1 MDNYIHFPRY
11 SIYLIPNKLFID
23 QVDNLLLKY
32 DVKFDSLELSK
43 YGLHYTVKAPF
54 YLSHLYS
61 EKELI
66 NSFQEY
72 FLSNQNKSYKDEFN
86 VLGLKKIKNFFALEI
101 NTNEKFN
108 FLCNDIMRHFDLFR
122 KTLNQQE
129 IQKDLKRF
137 SNLSS
142 LEMEYYFIW
151 GYPYLFEFSNHHIS
165 VSDITKEIIFDNSI
179 KSLNYSNISL
189 MKQDN
194 LNSKFIS
201 ICKSDYS

>member
-1 MDNYIHFPRY
+1 MDNYIQFPRY

-66 NSFQEY
+66 NSFKDY

-86 VLGLKKIKNFFALEI
+86 VLGLKKIKNVFALEI

-179 KSLNYSNISL
+179 KFLNYSNISL
-189 MKQDN
+189 MKQDS

-201 ICKSDYS
+201 ICKCD

>member
-1 MDNYIHFPRY
+1 MDNYIQFPRY

-32 DVKFDSLELSK
+32 DVKFESLELSK
-43 YGLHYTVKAPF
+43 YGFHYNVKAPF

-86 VLGLKKIKNFFALEI
+86 VLGLKKIKNVFALEI

-108 FLCNDIMRHFDLFR
+108 FLCYDIMRHFDLFR

-179 KSLNYSNISL
+179 KSLSYSSISL
-189 MKQDN
+189 MKQDS
-194 LNSKFIS
+194 LNGKFIS
-201 ICKSDYS
+201 ICKCD

>member
-1 MDNYIHFPRY
+1 MDNYIQFPRY

-86 VLGLKKIKNFFALEI
+86 VLGLKKIKNVFALEI

-108 FLCNDIMRHFDLFR
+108 FLCYDIMRHFDLFR

-189 MKQDN
+189 MKQDS

-201 ICKSDYS
+201 ICKCD

>member
-1 MDNYIHFPRY
+1 MDNYIQFPRY

-66 NSFQEY
+66 NSFKDY

-86 VLGLKKIKNFFALEI
+86 VLGLKKIKNVFALEI

-108 FLCNDIMRHFDLFR
+108 FLCNDIMRYFDLFR

-189 MKQDN
+189 MKQDS

-201 ICKSDYS
+201 ICKCD

>member
-1 MDNYIHFPRY
+1 MDNYIQFPRY

-66 NSFQEY
+66 NSFEDY
-72 FLSNQNKSYKDEFN
+72 FFSNQNKSYKDEFN
-86 VLGLKKIKNFFALEI
+86 VLGLKKIKNVFALEI

-137 SNLSS
+137 TNLST

-179 KSLNYSNISL
+179 KSLNYSSISL
-189 MKQDN
+189 MKQDS
-194 LNSKFIS
+194 LNGKFIS
-201 ICKSDYS
+201 ICKCD

>member
-1 MDNYIHFPRY
+1 MDNYIQFPRY

-86 VLGLKKIKNFFALEI
+86 VLGLKKIKNVFALEI

-189 MKQDN
+189 MRQDS

-201 ICKSDYS
+201 ICKSD

>member
-1 MDNYIHFPRY
+1 MDNYIQFPRY

-66 NSFQEY
+66 NSFEDY

-86 VLGLKKIKNFFALEI
+86 VLGLKKIKNVFALEI

-108 FLCNDIMRHFDLFR
+108 FLCNDIMRNFDLFR

-165 VSDITKEIIFDNSI
+165 VSDITNEIIFDNSI

-189 MKQDN
+189 MKQDS
-194 LNSKFIS
+194 LNGKFIS
-201 ICKSDYS
+201 ICKCD

>member
-1 MDNYIHFPRY
+1 MDNYIQFPRY

-54 YLSHLYS
+54 YLSHLYN
-61 EKELI
+61 EEELI

-72 FLSNQNKSYKDEFN
+72 FLSNHNRSYKEAFN
-86 VLGLKKIKNFFALEI
+86 VLGLKKIKNVFALEM

-122 KTLNQQE
+122 KTLQAESKSGNCSAPG
-129 IQKDLKRF
+129 IQIR
-137 SNLSS
+137 
-142 LEMEYYFIW
+142 Y
-151 GYPYLFEFSNHHIS
+151 G
-165 VSDITKEIIFDNSI
+165 VA
-179 KSLNYSNISL
+179 
-189 MKQDN
+189 
-194 LNSKFIS
+194 
-201 ICKSDYS
+201 